1 MPPQPVGWVAD
12 SPHNLFKLTHRR
24 ISLFGQIW
32 IAVLTFWVNMNT
44 NISKKSQQ
52 RHKWLLQSPLY
63 CRFTVKKFI
72 QKDQITCHCWK
83 KSHFWPLLSIPWTI
97 CNIYCAANWDKDNK
111 YIQYTCPSNTATEF
125 WYRPKKLAKT
135 QCVKEKAGVN
145 LDKALFHRWP
155 FHREEYQMTTRPTLY
170 WSVSDMQ
177 PLVLSIWLEI
187 LCLQKIGIVFTH
199 TIQKSQA
206 NCR

>member
-1 MPPQPVGWVAD
+1 
-12 SPHNLFKLTHRR
+12 
-24 ISLFGQIW
+24 
-32 IAVLTFWVNMNT
+32 MNSCS
-44 NISKKSQQ
+44 NFLGEYEYKYFKKSQQ
-52 RHKWLLQSPLY
+52 IHKWLLQSPLY
-63 CRFTVKKFI
+63 CRFTAKKFI

-97 CNIYCAANWDKDNK
+97 SNIYCAANWDKDNK
-111 YIQYTCPSNTATEF
+111 YIQYTCPSNTTTEF
-125 WYRPKKLAKT
+125 WYRPKKLTKT

-177 PLVLSIWLEI
+177 PLVLSIWLET